1 MNKLKIGL
9 GAVLALC
16 AVLALG
22 SVATAGTT
30 GKVMGTVMD
39 EKGDP
44 LPGASVVLEGT
55 QRGATTDADGFY
67 VIVSMDPDVYKA
79 TASMVGYHSST
90 QEQVVVRADFT
101 TTLNF
106 RLREQALELEE
117 MVVVAERPPVEPDK
131 TESRYVVSSE
141 QIRRTPIIRDVQQ
154 FVELEAG
161 VAVDGTQFLRGAPPD
176 ETSFVVDGL
185 RMQQSDKRIYSGL
198 DSGSYLS
205 WNAPGTAWWMGVN
218 TDAVQEISVITGG
231 MNAEYGNAMSGV
243 VQLVTRDGQS
253 DYHGEVEYRLT
264 PAGKKHWGTN
274 VYDAPEHKGNAKWD
288 DPEWVSEVDPETGRL
303 VHQRLSYT
311 DWRSHYYDGFLSGPL
326 LGQSSFFVSA
336 RHVDQAAPL
345 PGRANRTPT
354 NIRTT
359 AKLTIAPG
367 SNVKF
372 RLGWVYDYSEYWRGG
387 RSPNWAGVTNVTR
400 STGRHLFIPDGSPGG
415 KVPSP
420 ENMLYAT
427 WTHTVSPKTF
437 YEIKV
442 SHYVSRED
450 SSETTGKTTSDQRT
464 DKSGHFYLGR
474 ERMWNYT
481 IAEQKR
487 TTLKVDLSSQF
498 RKGHFIKTG
507 VEFVKYSNWFTWE
520 VMFPDGQKAIEFI
533 GKGGVP
539 GEGQTPTELG
549 FYVQDKMEFEGL
561 IVNAGLRF
569 DMFYG
574 IDAPFY
580 GGFRSFMYDS
590 VSKFQH
596 IPYSR
601 LEPWTSWSPRLGI
614 SHPITDRSAMH
625 FSYGHF
631 AQTHGFRRMFQEMWL
646 TAGKVGIPG
655 VPFSEY
661 VQPKWP
667 SGTTAL
673 WPSFDLPQKKINT
686 EVGVD
691 WNFVSDYVVTLATFY
706 NSGINQEAG
715 QWQNLRNPFTKGR
728 LYVSGTGATWWEDSR
743 GFEFSLR
750 KGFSHHFAFR
760 AAFNLEW
767 TGEYYGGKGTSSI
780 GLGVAMDSTFIL
792 NSPIMVEWEE
802 GDGFQRPVPMSEARR
817 REALAGA
824 MNAQDVS
831 ATGTAIVF
839 YSGDTETKTFDNR
852 PNLSDETRAAAQGL
866 YYLEDWLGGNRD
878 DITAGKRSQGSL
890 QMFFSTPADLGV
902 GPRIGGSTLLG
913 NLRANLIYRI
923 YTGSKFK
930 YPTLDGKST
939 YSRGPLHTNV
949 DLSVQKRLNLG
960 KVNADLFVEVL
971 NLFDQKDASASG
983 TSYMYYGLQIPPP
996 DDAAYLEFG
1005 DVSDRSRYLG
1015 SPRESHVGIRLSF

>member
-1 MNKLKIGL
+1 M
-9 GAVLALC
+9 
-16 AVLALG
+16 
-22 SVATAGTT
+22 
-30 GKVMGTVMD
+30 
-39 EKGDP
+39 
-44 LPGASVVLEGT
+44 
-55 QRGATTDADGFY
+55 
-67 VIVSMDPDVYKA
+67 
-79 TASMVGYHSST
+79 
-90 QEQVVVRADFT
+90 
-101 TTLNF
+101 
-106 RLREQALELEE
+106 
-117 MVVVAERPPVEPDK
+117 
-131 TESRYVVSSE
+131 
-141 QIRRTPIIRDVQQ
+141 
-154 FVELEAG
+154 
-161 VAVDGTQFLRGAPPD
+161 DGTQFLRGAPPD

-288 DPEWVSEVDPETGRL
+288 DPEWVSEVDPETGNL

-400 STGRHLFIPDGSPGG
+400 STGRHLFIRTGPRGGRSPSPGEHALCHLDPHRQSEDVLRNQGVALRKQGGQQRDDGEDDLGSEDRQIGPFLPRPGKDVELYHRRAEEDHPQGRPFQPVQERALHQDGSRVRKVQQLVYLGG
-415 KVPSP
+415 
-420 ENMLYAT
+420 
-427 WTHTVSPKTF
+427 H
-437 YEIKV
+437 
-442 SHYVSRED
+442 VSRRAE
-450 SSETTGKTTSDQRT
+450 
-464 DKSGHFYLGR
+464 GHR
-474 ERMWNYT
+474 IHR
-481 IAEQKR
+481 
-487 TTLKVDLSSQF
+487 
-498 RKGHFIKTG
+498 
-507 VEFVKYSNWFTWE
+507 
-520 VMFPDGQKAIEFI
+520 

-715 QWQNLRNPFTKGR
+715 TM
-728 LYVSGTGATWWEDSR
+728 AE
-743 GFEFSLR
+743 
-750 KGFSHHFAFR
+750 
-760 AAFNLEW
+760 
-767 TGEYYGGKGTSSI
+767 
-780 GLGVAMDSTFIL
+780 
-792 NSPIMVEWEE
+792 SP
-802 GDGFQRPVPMSEARR
+802 
-817 REALAGA
+817 
-824 MNAQDVS
+824 
-831 ATGTAIVF
+831 
-839 YSGDTETKTFDNR
+839 
-852 PNLSDETRAAAQGL
+852 
-866 YYLEDWLGGNRD
+866 
-878 DITAGKRSQGSL
+878 
-890 QMFFSTPADLGV
+890 
-902 GPRIGGSTLLG
+902 
-913 NLRANLIYRI
+913 
-923 YTGSKFK
+923 
-930 YPTLDGKST
+930 
-939 YSRGPLHTNV
+939 
-949 DLSVQKRLNLG
+949 
-960 KVNADLFVEVL
+960 
-971 NLFDQKDASASG
+971 
-983 TSYMYYGLQIPPP
+983 
-996 DDAAYLEFG
+996 
-1005 DVSDRSRYLG
+1005 
-1015 SPRESHVGIRLSF
+1015 